1 MNEEPFKNREI
12 LEMFGDVK
20 QDLTEIKEQTKRTNG
35 RVTKLEQWQSYVLGF
50 IAAISL
56 VLVSVVVPLAL
67 TLIRTGKL

>member
-12 LEMFGDVK
+12 IEMFGDVK
-20 QDLTEIKEQTKRTNG
+20 KDLTEIKEQTKRTNG

-56 VLVSVVVPLAL
+56 VLVSVMVPLAL

>member
-20 QDLTEIKEQTKRTNG
+20 KDLTEIKEQTKRTNG

-50 IAAISL
+50 VAAISL
-56 VLVSVVVPLAL
+56 VLVSIAIPLAL